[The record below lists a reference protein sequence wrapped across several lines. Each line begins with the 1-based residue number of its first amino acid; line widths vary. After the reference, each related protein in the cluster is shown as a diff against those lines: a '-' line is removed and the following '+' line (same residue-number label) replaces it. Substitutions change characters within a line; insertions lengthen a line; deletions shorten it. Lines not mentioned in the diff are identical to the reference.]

1 VRNPLHVLNA
11 QRTAHQ
17 RFGSYTKPKGRG
29 SVCRRVQLGERP
41 IMLTRVDSTFSA
53 SEGTLAGDIL
63 WLATIAFVFAIIT
76 GIVG

>member
-1 VRNPLHVLNA
+1 METPLHILNA
-11 QRTAHQ
+11 QTKCASALRLPHETERARQ
-17 RFGSYTKPKGRG
+17 RLPQSTT
-29 SVCRRVQLGERP
+29 RREAD
-41 IMLTRVDSTFSA
+41 MLTKVDSTFSA